1 MQLEAGLGGTE
12 GVLGGVVEVV
22 VAETA
27 CVTGAIGSR
36 GMGWK
41 WRGSD
46 ESENFAGEW
55 EKNDKRSEKG
65 GGRRFKTY

>member
-27 CVTGAIGSR
+27 CVAGAGFIGGSGR
-36 GMGWK
+36 GWK
-41 WRGSD
+41 
-46 ESENFAGEW
+46 
-55 EKNDKRSEKG
+55 
-65 GGRRFKTY
+65 